1 MRNLNLTC
9 IFFGIAF
16 ILAGI
21 WFALG
26 KGHIHLTAWKNM
38 PSEEKAKIKIK
49 SLCKNIGGII
59 SLCGVIFLL
68 GGFVTPVFLPAM
80 IIWLIIAGIDVY
92 VISKSQIY
100 ILK

>member
-1 MRNLNLTC
+1 MNLTC
-9 IFFGIAF
+9 IFFGIVF
-16 ILAGI
+16 ICAGI

-38 PSEEKAKIKIK
+38 PSEEKDKIKIGP
-49 SLCKNIGGII
+49 LCKNIGLMI

-68 GGFVTPVFLPAM
+68 GGFINSIFLPAM
-80 IIWLIIAGIDVY
+80 IAWLIIAGIDVY

>member
-1 MRNLNLTC
+1 MNLTC
-9 IFFGIAF
+9 IFFGIGF
-16 ILAGI
+16 ICAGI

-38 PSEEKAKIKIK
+38 PSEEKDKIKIDA
-49 SLCKNIGGII
+49 LCKNIGSMI

-68 GGFVTPVFLPAM
+68 GGFIASIFLPAM
-80 IIWLIIAGIDVY
+80 IAWLIIAGIDVY
-92 VISKSQIY
+92 VISKSKKY